1 MIKLASI
8 LHEDG
13 PVYAKK
19 SKEISVEEAISLI
32 RDNCKEAI
40 DQALQSRFSYRGYK
54 GDAPYYS
61 IDPSTRERVSGTNLY
76 NALVSILPSW
86 KDYPSR
92 QKSVVFTN
100 DREAVSTY
108 GSAYWLFPFDGAKI
122 AYCEGP
128 DCWYEF
134 QYVNQRMKTPS
145 AIDGMMNRYAILI
158 AKAALANRQWE
169 RSGMTQLVLSKTFR
183 HFNDRLYTLSNT
195 HTFLKELNR
204 MTPAILKYSKM
215 LVVGGPTE
223 HWTDGYG
230 PFYFNMA
237 HDILENFKGDW
248 IKYFDDLLNPE
259 SNKMHLTTIPDI
271 NEVPQSREMWTDS
284 KCILINYFKDI
295 KSHYQKSPSVSGTF
309 FPDQIPYLRKAVPD

>member
-40 DQALQSRFSYRGYK
+40 DKARQRHFSYRGYK

-61 IDPSTRERVSGTNLY
+61 IDPSTRERVSGANLY

-86 KDYPSR
+86 KDYPPR

-100 DREAVSTY
+100 NREAATTY

-122 AYCEGP
+122 AYCEGE
-128 DCWYEF
+128 DCWFEF
-134 QYVNQRMKTPS
+134 SNVNHRMKSPG
-145 AIDGMMNRYAILI
+145 AIDMMMNRYAIFI
-158 AKAALANRQWE
+158 AKAALAKRQ
-169 RSGMTQLVLSKTFR
+169 SVQTGLTQFVLSKTFR

-215 LVVGGPTE
+215 LIASPIGMDDFFFVI
-223 HWTDGYG
+223 
-230 PFYFNMA
+230 A
-237 HDILENFKGDW
+237 RDILGNFNGDW

-284 KCILINYFKDI
+284 KCVLVNYFKDI
-295 KSHYQKSPSVSGTF
+295 ESHYQKSPSVSGTF
-309 FPDQIPYLRKAVPD
+309 FPDQIPYLRKAVPDQD